1 MRGPASGA
9 ADMKAST
16 RLLSLIRV
24 LRLDRFGIAHRSL
37 FAVALLACCA
47 ASIGWIGYD
56 AMRTY
61 SSKLAESNNAE
72 ARALTGERVN
82 ALIVHS
88 VMDTRGIYMSRT
100 PAEVEKFAG
109 ELLVTLSDI
118 NIEAERWPKLL
129 PSGREHDLDG
139 A

>member
-9 ADMKAST
+9 AAMEAST
-16 RLLSLIRV
+16 RRLSLIRV

-61 SSKLAESNNAE
+61 SSKLAESNNAA

-82 ALIVHS
+82 ALIVAG
-88 VMDTRGIYMSRT
+88 VMDSRGIYMSRD
-100 PAEVEKFAG
+100 PAEVEKFVAP
-109 ELLVTLSDI
+109 LVVTLSDI
-118 NIEAERWPKLL
+118 
-129 PSGREHDLDG
+129 DT
-139 A
+139 

>member
-16 RLLSLIRV
+16 RLLSSIRF
-24 LRLDRFGIAHRSL
+24 LRLDRFGIALRSL

-61 SSKLAESNNAE
+61 STKLAESNNA
-72 ARALTGERVN
+72 AVRALIGERVN
-82 ALIVHS
+82 ALINAG
-88 VMDTRGIYMSRT
+88 VMDSRGIYMARD
-100 PAEVEKFAG
+100 PAEIEKFVAP
-109 ELLVTLSDI
+109 LVVTL
-118 NIEAERWPKLL
+118 
-129 PSGREHDLDG
+129 
-139 A
+139 